1 MDNLINVYMNY
12 MVKSYSYIAVVFF
25 KEEQY
30 FIEKSAARFIETY
43 IDNYYYGIK
52 HTVKDNSL
60 FGIGVIEKEFD
71 GLLEE
76 LLDDYKDYELVDDN
90 QLYKK
95 KVKML
100 HDLRDFSLDL
110 IKLDKIRFNNNWE
123 EDVKLIFVKYDIDIN
138 KVIKIFDNY
147 LERTN
152 KFISMNDDYYTLT
165 LDRIDN
171 REKSYM
177 LKLNDKIDA
186 LRKYKRFMID
196 EVFRDDRLDL
206 DRWKILIQKFSL
218 MMLNDM
224 IRDKKIDRTYYL
236 SLDKDVFKRGIFN
249 EEIKCLLDN
258 PFLRQHLCLV
268 LPFDLIHSY
277 RDRLN
282 ELLYELCIK
291 VDFSF
296 INDIGAK
303 IDSCNKLHCKETLMS
318 GWKERDFEYLKS
330 YRFLDGRS
338 LLIYKEEG

>member
-12 MVKSYSYIAVVFF
+12 MVKSYSRIAVVYF

-30 FIEKSAARFIETY
+30 FIEKNAARFMETY
-43 IDNYYYGIK
+43 VDNNYYGIK

-100 HDLRDFSLDL
+100 HELRDFSLDL
-110 IKLDKIRFNNNWE
+110 IKLDKIRFNNNWK

-138 KVIKIFDNY
+138 KVIKIFENY

-152 KFISMNDDYYTLT
+152 KFIGMNDDYYTLT

-177 LKLNDKIDA
+177 VKLNDKIDV

-206 DRWKILIQKFSL
+206 DKWKITIQKFSL

-224 IRDKKIDRTYYL
+224 IRGKNVDRVYYL
-236 SLDKDVFKRGIFN
+236 SLDKDVFKRGVFN
-249 EEIKCLLDN
+249 EDIKNLLDN
-258 PFLRQHLCLV
+258 PFIRQHLCLL
-268 LPFDLIHSY
+268 LPFDVIHSY
-277 RDRLN
+277 RDKLD
-282 ELLYELCIK
+282 ELSYDLCIK

-296 INDIGAK
+296 ISDIGAK
-303 IDSCNKLHCKETLMS
+303 IDACNKLHCKETLLS
-318 GWKERDFEYLKS
+318 GWKERDFEYLKG